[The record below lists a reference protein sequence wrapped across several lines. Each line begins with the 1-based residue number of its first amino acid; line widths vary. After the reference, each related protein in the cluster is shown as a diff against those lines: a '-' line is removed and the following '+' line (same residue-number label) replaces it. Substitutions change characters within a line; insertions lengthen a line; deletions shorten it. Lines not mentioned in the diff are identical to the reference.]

1 MAVSLK
7 YYISNA
13 LVNGVEE
20 KEKERER
27 ARARKRERE
36 KRRKKP
42 KKCVYVRVRCLCTHR
57 IGKKKREKGAVCSL
71 ARLSCAIHFS
81 EQARK
86 HKWPCMYH
94 DGMRDA

>member
-27 ARARKRERE
+27 ARARERERE
-36 KRRKKP
+36 KNGEKNP
-42 KKCVYVRVRCLCTHR
+42 KSVYMCV
-57 IGKKKREKGAVCSL
+57 
-71 ARLSCAIHFS
+71 
-81 EQARK
+81 
-86 HKWPCMYH
+86 
-94 DGMRDA
+94 